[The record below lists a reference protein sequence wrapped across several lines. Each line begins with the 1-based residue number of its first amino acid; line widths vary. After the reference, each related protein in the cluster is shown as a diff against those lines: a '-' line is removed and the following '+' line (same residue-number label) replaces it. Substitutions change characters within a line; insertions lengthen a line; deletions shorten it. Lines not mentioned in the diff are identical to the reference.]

1 MIEISNFALASLLPR
16 PLLPIAWLEERENWI
31 SKTQSEMVS
40 CGGDEDLHFKQI
52 GTHHSPELLLE
63 SDIPSLVWVHYI
75 LTFSIGNMLPEPSL
89 PTTCSSALFAEQKIS
104 FYNKFL
110 YPSLLLSWTEGKRAR
125 NIISFSVKRNLYL
138 WKWPGLTTVN
148 FDRQYWGP
156 PIVPNLSPETSRDLQ
171 RPRDKI
177 I

>member
-1 MIEISNFALASLLPR
+1 MNGIITPLISRENLRRMIEISNFALASLLPR

-89 PTTCSSALFAEQKIS
+89 PTTCSSALFAEQKIC
-104 FYNKFL
+104 FYNKFFIL
-110 YPSLLLSWTEGKRAR
+110 PCFWAGQKEKGQEILFHSPWKEIFICGNDQAWRQLISTDSIEGLR
-125 NIISFSVKRNLYL
+125 
-138 WKWPGLTTVN
+138 
-148 FDRQYWGP
+148 
-156 PIVPNLSPETSRDLQ
+156 
-171 RPRDKI
+171 
-177 I
+177 